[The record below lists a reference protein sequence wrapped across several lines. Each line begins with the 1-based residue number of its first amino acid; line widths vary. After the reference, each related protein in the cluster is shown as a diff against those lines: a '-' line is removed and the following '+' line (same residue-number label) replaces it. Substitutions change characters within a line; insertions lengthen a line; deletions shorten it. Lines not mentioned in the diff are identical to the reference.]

1 MARTSGS
8 PRLRRPTTLVLVTVL
23 GMTGACGSGTDGGSG
38 SSVDAVE
45 TATTDDAGRAVPLA
59 ATALGARTV
68 EAVGQWQSCMALSW
82 RYEVFAQVTAPRGD
96 SATRLAA
103 VRAALLE
110 GGYDDDTQV
119 DGHVTVVRAD
129 TTVDVRFSP
138 VRGPGTWI
146 VTVQSPCA
154 DYDGDDLDR
163 VEDDEE
169 RPLRG
174 LARP

>member
-1 MARTSGS
+1 MVGTPGS
-8 PRLRRPTTLVLVTVL
+8 PRLRRPTTLVLVAVL
-23 GMTGACGSGTDGGSG
+23 ATTAACGSGTDDGRA
-38 SSVDAVE
+38 SVDAVE
-45 TATTDDAGRAVPLA
+45 TATTDAAGRAVPLA
-59 ATALGARTV
+59 ARALEARTV
-68 EAVGQWQSCMALSW
+68 EAVGEWQSCMALSW

-96 SATRLAA
+96 SATQLDA

-119 DGHVTVVRAD
+119 DGRVTVVRAD
-129 TTVDVRFSP
+129 TTVDVVPSP
-138 VRGPGTWI
+138 ARGPGTWT
-146 VTVQSPCA
+146 VTVQSRCA

-169 RPLRG
+169 RPLRR